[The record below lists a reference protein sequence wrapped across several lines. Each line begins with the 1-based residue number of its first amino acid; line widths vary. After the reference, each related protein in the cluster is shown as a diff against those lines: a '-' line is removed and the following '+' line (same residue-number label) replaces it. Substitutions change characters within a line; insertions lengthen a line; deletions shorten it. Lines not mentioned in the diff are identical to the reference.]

1 MDLIADTNG
10 TRPNLPLI
18 LAVVWIVRH
27 DFAIYT
33 ISPITM
39 GHFSNS
45 LASRQIQNDLMDEI
59 LRRTMNPHGIIRY
72 LVEGETYPIV
82 ESQRYMNKEGLGEL
96 YYKYYTNREK
106 SIWFIDSPEAYK
118 NFEKNLLDKNRNYQR
133 NGFFLLVYTGNECDC
148 MASFEQLFKRLFEL
162 YVTNVNILLMIGK
175 HAYLYTYF
183 PFRAHKCHSFEPE
196 MYISFRGIENGGNFS
211 TIKTFYPSKVMNLH
225 GCPLTI
231 VTWNYPPYIFVDRDE
246 STGKLLALRGLEGS
260 LITLMAERMN
270 FTIET
275 KTPKQRKL
283 GTVYDNGTV
292 TGAMGMVAKR
302 EANITIF
309 AYIYTAARS
318 EAMLAS
324 ESYATIPYVL
334 AIPNGRPLTPFER
347 LVKPFHY
354 IIWICLSCTLF
365 IAVVFIYM
373 LRFIGKTRI
382 INLVQGDR
390 NQTPLTNLL
399 SILYGISVHNNIPYG
414 NFARFLFN
422 SWVLYNL
429 VLRSAYNGELFKM
442 LHDGTTHNDV
452 ETIEQEVQKNYTIY
466 TFPSLAKVIKY
477 VQPKANLKPF
487 DGVYNLHSTLQR
499 IGDENNQ
506 EKIAICLLKLTIQY
520 YNQMNPTK
528 RVKILPQIL
537 LSSPLV
543 FFMPHHSF
551 LRLRAASFILETHQ
565 AGLMRRY
572 RTLILYTTPKKQ
584 RQHGEATNLS
594 MSVLMGLFYVYG
606 ALMILCIFV
615 FILEMLSK
623 RYRKLQIFLD
633 FLNI

>member
-1 MDLIADTNG
+1 MLIN
-10 TRPNLPLI
+10 
-18 LAVVWIVRH
+18 
-27 DFAIYT
+27 F
-33 ISPITM
+33 
-39 GHFSNS
+39 F
-45 LASRQIQNDLMDEI
+45 
-59 LRRTMNPHGIIRY
+59 
-72 LVEGETYPIV
+72 
-82 ESQRYMNKEGLGEL
+82 
-96 YYKYYTNREK
+96 
-106 SIWFIDSPEAYK
+106 FI
-118 NFEKNLLDKNRNYQR
+118 
-133 NGFFLLVYTGNECDC
+133 FF
-148 MASFEQLFKRLFEL
+148 FQ
-162 YVTNVNILLMIGK
+162 
-175 HAYLYTYF
+175 
-183 PFRAHKCHSFEPE
+183 
-196 MYISFRGIENGGNFS
+196 
-211 TIKTFYPSKVMNLH
+211 
-225 GCPLTI
+225 
-231 VTWNYPPYIFVDRDE
+231 
-246 STGKLLALRGLEGS
+246 
-260 LITLMAERMN
+260 
-270 FTIET
+270 
-275 KTPKQRKL
+275 
-283 GTVYDNGTV
+283 
-292 TGAMGMVAKR
+292 VAKR

-324 ESYATIPYVL
+324 ESYDTIPYVL

-354 IIWICLSCTLF
+354 IIWICYSSTLF

-390 NQTPLTNLL
+390 NQTPLTYLL
-399 SILYGISVHNNIPYG
+399 SILYGISIHKNIPYG

-442 LHDGTTHNDV
+442 LHDGTIHNDV
-452 ETIEQEVQKNYTIY
+452 ETIEQVVQENYTIY
-466 TFPSLAKVIKY
+466 TFPSLAEVIKY
-477 VQPKANLKPF
+477 VQPKAHLKPF
-487 DGVYNLHSTLQR
+487 DGVYNLDSTLQR

-506 EKIAICLLKLTIQY
+506 EKIAICLLKLTIEY

>member
-1 MDLIADTNG
+1 
-10 TRPNLPLI
+10 
-18 LAVVWIVRH
+18 
-27 DFAIYT
+27 T

-39 GHFSNS
+39 GHFSTS

-72 LVEGETYPIV
+72 LVEGETYPIL

-106 SIWFIDSPEAYK
+106 SIWFIDSLKAYK

-133 NGFFLLVYTGNECDC
+133 NGFFLLVYTGHECDC
-148 MASFEQLFKRLFEL
+148 MTSFKQIFKRLFEL

-183 PFRAHKCHSFEPE
+183 PFRTHKCHSFEPE
-196 MYISFRGIENGGNFS
+196 MYISFRGIENNGNFS
-211 TIKTFYPSKVMNLH
+211 TAKSFYPSKVINMH

-231 VTWNYPPYIFVDRDE
+231 VTWNFPPYIFVDRDE

-270 FTIET
+270 FTIEI
-275 KTPKQRKL
+275 KTPKQL
-283 GTVYDNGTV
+283 NIGEVFENGTV
-292 TGAMGMVAKR
+292 TGALGMVANR

-309 AYIYTAARS
+309 SYVYTAARS

-324 ESYATIPYVL
+324 ESYTTIPYVL
-334 AIPNGRPLTPFER
+334 AIAKGRPLTPFER

-354 IIWICLSCTLF
+354 IIWICYSSTLF

-382 INLVQGDR
+382 INLVQGDH
-390 NQTPLTNLL
+390 NQTPLTYLL
-399 SILYGISVHNNIPYG
+399 SILYGISIHNNIPYG

-442 LHDGTTHNDV
+442 LHDGTTHNDIK
-452 ETIEQEVQKNYTIY
+452 TIEQVVQKNYTIY
-466 TFPSLAKVIKY
+466 TFASLAEIIK
-477 VQPKANLKPF
+477 QIHPKANLKPF
-487 DGVYNLHSTLQR
+487 QGNYSLESTMQR

-506 EKIAICLLKLTIQY
+506 EKIAVCLLKLTIQY

-528 RVKILPQIL
+528 RVRILPQIL
-537 LSSPLV
+537 LTSPLI
-543 FFMPHHSF
+543 FFMPRHSF
-551 LRLRAASFILETHQ
+551 LRLRAASFVLKTRQ
-565 AGLMRRY
+565 SGLMKRY
-572 RTLILYTTPKKQ
+572 RTLIVYAASKKQ
-584 RQHGEATNLS
+584 RQHGDAANLS
-594 MSVLMGLFYVYG
+594 MSVLMGLFYIYG
-606 ALMILCIFV
+606 VLMILCSFV
-615 FILEMLSK
+615 FILEMLSE
-623 RYRKLQIFLD
+623 RYRKLQILLD